1 MCRSIFYKEFIKLR
15 WTWMI
20 LALLNAA
27 LMAYVFVEI
36 RRLFTLDH
44 PEVVWYRALHLGQ
57 VHFGAMKFAPTL
69 TGIFLAF
76 LQFLPEMREER
87 LRLSLHLPVP
97 PARMVLT
104 HVLAGLAAGGVLILL
119 DGLLLGLIFKMYYP
133 WEGVVFA
140 LTTAL
145 PWFMAGF
152 TAYLGIT
159 LGLLEP
165 NLRRRVFNLLLAAG
179 VTGLFLLQIAPGGYT
194 PALGPL
200 GFAAAL
206 MIPAVLVPAY
216 HFRLRRAS

>member
-15 WTWMI
+15 WTWLI

-140 LTTAL
+140 LTAAL

-179 VTGLFLLQIAPGGYT
+179 VTGLFLLRIAPGGYT

>member
-15 WTWMI
+15 WTWLI

-57 VHFGAMKFAPTL
+57 VHFGALKFAPPL

-76 LQFLPEMREER
+76 LQFLPEMRAER

-104 HVLAGLAAGGVLILL
+104 HVLAGLAAGGVLILM
-119 DGLLLGLIFKMYYP
+119 DGLLLGLIFKIYYP
-133 WEGVVFA
+133 WEGVTFA

-165 NLRRRVFNLLLAAG
+165 NLRRRVFNLLLGAG
-179 VTGLFLLQIAPGGYT
+179 VTGLFLLRIAPGGYT
-194 PALGPL
+194 TALGPL
-200 GFAAAL
+200 GAAAAL

-216 HFRLRRAS
+216 HFRLRRVS